1 MNIFKTSLRR
11 ASVNMSM
18 KRLRQARAMAIR
30 GIGSTDQARVESVRS
45 ESRKEAG
52 PGSVKE
58 WADAMKIK
66 APKRI
71 ATFIRRKLR

>member
-11 ASVNMSM
+11 AAVNMSM
-18 KRLRQARAMAIR
+18 KRLRQARSMAIR
-30 GIGSTDQARVESVRS
+30 GIGTTDQARVKSVKS
-45 ESRKEAG
+45 ESREEAG

-58 WADAMKIK
+58 WVDAMKIK

-71 ATFIRRKLR
+71 AAFIRRKLR